1 LAVLTTTKTSSQHP
15 DALRALAVLG
25 LIGLSCGSASAA
37 EPAGPPAP
45 LLARDLNP
53 FIQVH
58 GLPPLEAAEVTPAG
72 HSQLQFTLDLANNAK
87 LAEEGSESIT
97 LDGETYR
104 LALWFRHGLSDRFEI
119 GAEVPV
125 VFHVSGV
132 FDPFIEEWHA
142 LLGLPKG
149 DRAEM
154 QDNVLDFSYRDEG
167 QEQVAIRS
175 GRQGLGDVRLFAA
188 TTLYRAGDGAR
199 ELGLRASLELP
210 TGDSAR
216 LLGSG
221 STDLALS
228 VNATERGWGSQRLTW
243 FGRLGLLASTD
254 SEVLAARQ
262 RHAVI
267 FGGLALNWR
276 AWSRVDLKA
285 QLDVHGPFYRSELP
299 QLDSTSVQ
307 VTFGGTIH
315 LGPATALDLALGENL
330 FIDTIPDVLLNVTLS
345 HRM

>member
-1 LAVLTTTKTSSQHP
+1 M
-15 DALRALAVLG
+15 LG
-25 LIGLSCGSASAA
+25 AIGLSCGRAA
-37 EPAGPPAP
+37 AADPAGPPAP
-45 LLARDLNP
+45 FLARDLNP
-53 FIQVH
+53 FIQVY
-58 GLPPLEAAEVTPAG
+58 GLPPFEAAEVTPAG
-72 HSQLQFTLDLANNAK
+72 HSQLQLTLDAANNAK
-87 LAEEGSESIT
+87 LAEHGGESIT

-104 LALWFRHGLSDRFEI
+104 LGLWFRYGLSDRFEV

-125 VFHVSGV
+125 IFHVGGV
-132 FDPFIEEWHA
+132 FDGFIQDWHA

-154 QDNVLDFSYRDEG
+154 QDNLLDYSYRDQG
-167 QEQVAIRS
+167 QELVAIRS
-175 GRQGLGDVRLFAA
+175 GQQGLGDVRLFAA
-188 TTLYRAGDGAR
+188 TTLYRADDGAR

-210 TGDSAR
+210 TGSGAR

-221 STDLALS
+221 STDLAVS
-228 VNATERGWGSQRLTW
+228 VNATERGWASHGLTW
-243 FGRLGLLASTD
+243 FGRLGLLASSD
-254 SEVLAARQ
+254 GEVLAARQ
-262 RHAVI
+262 RNAVL

-285 QLDVHGPFYRSELP
+285 QLDVHGPFYRSALY

-315 LGPATALDLALGENL
+315 LGPATALDLGLGENL
-330 FIDTIPDVLLNVTLS
+330 FLDTIPDVLLNVTLS

>member
-1 LAVLTTTKTSSQHP
+1 MAPLTAPTTSTRRP
-15 DALRALAVLG
+15 AALRAFVVLG
-25 LIGLSCGSASAA
+25 LIGLACGSASASD
-37 EPAGPPAP
+37 PAGPPAP
-45 LLARDLNP
+45 FLARDLNP

-58 GLPPLEAAEVTPAG
+58 GLPPFEAAEVTPAG
-72 HSQLQFTLDLANNAK
+72 HSQLQLTLDAANNAK
-87 LAEEGSESIT
+87 VADHGTESIT

-119 GAEVPV
+119 GAEIPV
-125 VFHVSGV
+125 VFHVGGV
-132 FDPFIEEWHA
+132 FDGFIQDWHA

-149 DRAEM
+149 DRASM
-154 QDNVLDFSYRDEG
+154 ADNVLDYSYRDQG
-167 QEQVAIRS
+167 QELVAVRS
-175 GRQGLGDVRLFAA
+175 SQQGLGDVRLFAA
-188 TTLYRAGDGAR
+188 TRLYRADDGAR

-210 TGDSAR
+210 TGSSAR

-221 STDLALS
+221 STDLAVS
-228 VNATERGWGSQRLTW
+228 VNATERGWGSHGLTW
-243 FGRLGLLASTD
+243 FGRLGLLASSD

-262 RHAVI
+262 RHAVL

-285 QLDVHGPFYRSELP
+285 QLDVHGPFYRSEIL

-330 FIDTIPDVLLNVTLS
+330 FVDSIPDVLLNITLS
-345 HRM
+345 HRL